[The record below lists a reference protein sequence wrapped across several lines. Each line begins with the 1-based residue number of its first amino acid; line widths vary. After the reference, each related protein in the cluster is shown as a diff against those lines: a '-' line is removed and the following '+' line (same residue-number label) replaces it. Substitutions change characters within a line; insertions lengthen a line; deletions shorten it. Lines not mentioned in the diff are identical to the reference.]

1 MTVALYAHCTVLKI
15 IIVKFQKHLD
25 RNYRERNLL
34 NVSKYDKKNCF
45 VYKQRAMCGIS
56 DYSAVQLVLGLLNI
70 LATLE

>member
-34 NVSKYDKKNCF
+34 NVSKYDKKTALFTSNVRCVEF
-45 VYKQRAMCGIS
+45 QTTVL
-56 DYSAVQLVLGLLNI
+56 YS
-70 LATLE
+70 